1 MTSVFCYVVETKPT
15 MTRTAKRPA
24 RPKKGGPKTVDADKT
39 RLRRFL
45 FFWTPIIGIVLIGL
59 YAAALDPS
67 KPTGRTMEGTVTG
80 RDASAAGQSAAS
92 ATYRIKLQN
101 GEETTLFIPEKQV
114 PSPSDRIVVEEYT
127 TALLKKKTYRY
138 LNTLPP
144 GK

>member
-1 MTSVFCYVVETKPT
+1 MASVFCYVFETNPT

-24 RPKKGGPKTVDADKT
+24 RSKKDGPKAVNADKV

-67 KPTGRTMEGTVTG
+67 KPTGRTMEAAVIGK
-80 RDASAAGQSAAS
+80 DASAAGQSAAS

-114 PSPSDRIVVEEYT
+114 PAPSGRIVIEEYT
-127 TALLKKKTYRY
+127 TTLLKKKTYRY
-138 LNTLPP
+138 LNTLPQ